1 MAIETR
7 LQRTNKKQATKRAK
21 AHDARLLAKA
31 ERETREGLAPPSP
44 AAVLKEAKAEAEAA
58 MRMPIATNGQA
69 LASVERLAR
78 SNDALAK
85 LSVPMTLSEVCEVIG
100 RDCKPEKFSSTA
112 LETLAGQ
119 LDGLTTIAD
128 ANEGVG
134 TYDQWR
140 VVDNVVARM
149 RLAANVAAWLESE
162 SPEAAAKLPQVQ
174 P

>member
-1 MAIETR
+1 MKSTARKTR
-7 LQRTNKKQATKRAK
+7 PKQTRGTRSR
-21 AHDARLLAKA
+21 AHDRRLLAQA
-31 ERETREGLAPPSP
+31 ERETAEGSPKAPAAMVREGKARLK
-44 AAVLKEAKAEAEAA
+44 AALGAEEHAQARAA
-58 MRMPIATNGQA
+58 MAELR
-69 LASVERLAR
+69 
-78 SNDALAK
+78 
-85 LSVPMTLSEVCEVIG
+85 VPMTLSDICEVIG

-149 RLAANVAAWLESE
+149 RLAANVAAWLETE
-162 SPEAAAKLPQVQ
+162 TAEAATKLPEVQ